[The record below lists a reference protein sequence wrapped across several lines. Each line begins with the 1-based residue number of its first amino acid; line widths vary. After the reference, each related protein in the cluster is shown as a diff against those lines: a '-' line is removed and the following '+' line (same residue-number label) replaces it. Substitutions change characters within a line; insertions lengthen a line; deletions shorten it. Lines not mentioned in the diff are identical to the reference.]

1 MGFREAVVSPKI
13 PDMPSAALTD
23 ILPLK
28 AVTPETWAVTALS
41 DVDALLS
48 DHAYLE
54 RKAAGN
60 AMELLNRWP
69 TPIAAQPLH
78 HWVRVLTVIARDET
92 EHLAQVTRL
101 LERRGAM
108 MDRNHANPYAS
119 DLRKLVRIGNGNR
132 ELVDRLLISA
142 LIEVRS
148 CERFEILAKHAPADL
163 AKFYGGLCASERG
176 HYLTFVELAQSVLP
190 VDEVDGRWDA
200 LLSQEALIIKAQPTG
215 PRMHSGWGGS

>member
-1 MGFREAVVSPKI
+1 
-13 PDMPSAALTD
+13 MPPAAPSET
-23 ILPLK
+23 LPIK
-28 AVTPETWAVTALS
+28 AATPESWAAMALV

-69 TPIAAQPLH
+69 TPILAQPLH
-78 HWVRVLTVIARDET
+78 YWVRVLTVIARDET

-101 LERRGAM
+101 LEKRGAM

-119 DLRKLVRIGNGNR
+119 DLRKLVRAGNGNR

-148 CERFEILAKHAPADL
+148 CERFEILARHAPADL
-163 AKFYGGLCASERG
+163 ARFYGGLCASERG
-176 HYLTFVELAQSVLP
+176 HYLTFVELAQMVLP
-190 VDEVDGRWDA
+190 VDEVDARWDA
-200 LLSQEALIIKAQPTG
+200 LLTAEAAIIQAQPTG
-215 PRMHSGWGGS
+215 SRMHSGWGA

>member
-1 MGFREAVVSPKI
+1 MRASVPTE
-13 PDMPSAALTD
+13 

-28 AVTPETWAVTALS
+28 LFTPEAWATGALV
-41 DVDALLS
+41 DVDSLLS

-69 TPIAAQPLH
+69 IPIQTPVLH
-78 HWVRVLTVIARDET
+78 HWVRVLTVVARDEV
-92 EHLAQVTRL
+92 EHLAQVTRI
-101 LERRGAM
+101 LEKRGSR

-119 DLRKLVRIGNGNR
+119 ELRKLVRAGDGNR

-148 CERFEILAKHAPADL
+148 CERFEILARHAPADL
-163 AKFYGGLCASERG
+163 AKFYNGLCASERG

-190 VDEVDGRWDA
+190 ADEVNARWDEM
-200 LLSQEALIIKAQPTG
+200 LSREAEIIRAQPTG
-215 PRMHSGWGGS
+215 SRMHSGWEA

>member
-1 MGFREAVVSPKI
+1 MRASVS
-13 PDMPSAALTD
+13 AET
-23 ILPLK
+23 LPLK
-28 AVTPETWAVTALS
+28 VFTPEAWAAGALV

-69 TPIAAQPLH
+69 TPIETQKLH
-78 HWVRVLTVIARDET
+78 HWLRVLTVVARDEA

-101 LERRGAM
+101 LEKRGAR

-119 DLRKLVRIGNGNR
+119 ELRKLVRAGDGNR

-148 CERFEILAKHAPADL
+148 CERFELLARHAPGDL
-163 AKFYGGLCASERG
+163 AKFYHGLCASERG
-176 HYLTFVELAQSVLP
+176 HYLTFVELAGMVLQAEE
-190 VDEVDGRWDA
+190 VDARWDEVLAREG
-200 LLSQEALIIKAQPTG
+200 EIIQAQQVG
-215 PRMHSGWGGS
+215 SRMHSGWER